1 MGEAFI
7 SFRERGAGGA
17 TPEGVRVAAPFW
29 HGWLVG
35 LVAALAVL
43 VFVVDTHEGLAF
55 RIPTVDAATYQHQAR
70 RIAEGGAAP
79 REAFWQPPLY
89 PHALALMYGLGVE
102 GMLPVRLAHGV
113 PLVAAAVLTWFL
125 ARRLVAVPWLALAAG
140 LAVALYGP
148 LLFYG
153 TQLLPAGLATVLTML
168 AVMAVLWM
176 LEQPSP
182 PRAALSGGV
191 FGVAA
196 LATPH
201 VLVCALAP
209 LVVLG
214 RRASAGGLQ
223 ERRAALQVAG
233 ALLAGVALVILPVT
247 VRNRVVSG
255 DWVLIS
261 TNGGIN
267 LYLGNNADMN
277 QTLSARPGQ
286 DWDRLTSWPY
296 RHGAQSAAEAE
307 RFFYQ
312 EVARFAVESPLK
324 FVGGLLRK
332 TGLLLG
338 GRELPRNVDLYDFR
352 EWSWMLSALVWRVP
366 GFNFPFGLLAPLALL
381 GLWPA
386 WRQGWQGRMLVALV
400 GLYAVTLVLFFPA
413 ARYRVPLVPPL
424 AVLAAMGAWGCWRAW
439 REGRHGAAGLALAAA
454 LLVVNWPRQ
463 NPMAGVN
470 FSAELRT
477 NLGVSLQ
484 VRRQAEAALAQY
496 DKALEMDPEYADA
509 HYFRG
514 TLLRDVGRREEARLE
529 FQAALA
535 SRPNHEKALHDLAVL
550 HYDNGQVEKAAAL
563 LRRALAVNPRYVR
576 AMQNLALAEVRLGHP
591 EKAQE
596 LLKRAHAV
604 SAPGADAVP

>member
-1 MGEAFI
+1 MEEQFI
-7 SFRERGAGGA
+7 NLRERGAGGA
-17 TPEGVRVAAPFW
+17 TPDGVRVAAPFW

-43 VFVVDTHEGLAF
+43 MFVLETHEGLAF

-89 PHALALMYGLGVE
+89 PYSLAVLYGVGVE

-113 PLVAAAVLTWFL
+113 PLVAAAVLTWLL
-125 ARRLVAVPWLALAAG
+125 ARRLVAAPRLGLAAG

-153 TQLLPAGLATVLTML
+153 TQLLPAGLATALTML
-168 AVMAVLWM
+168 AALAVLRL
-176 LEQPSP
+176 LEQPTL
-182 PRAALSGGV
+182 PRAALCGAA

-209 LVVLG
+209 LVVLW

-223 ERRAALQVAG
+223 ERRAALQVTG
-233 ALLAGVALVILPVT
+233 ALLAGAALFILPVT

-255 DWVLIS
+255 HWVLIS

-267 LYLGNNADMN
+267 LYLGNNADLN

-312 EVARFAVESPLK
+312 EVARFAAESPLT
-324 FVGGLLRK
+324 FAGGLVRK
-332 TGLLLG
+332 AGLLLD
-338 GRELPRNVDLYDFR
+338 GRELPRNVDLYEFR
-352 EWSWMLSALVWRVP
+352 EWSWMLTALVWRLP
-366 GFNFPFGLLAPLALL
+366 GLAFPFGVLAPLALL
-381 GLWPA
+381 GVWPA
-386 WRQGWQGRMLVALV
+386 WRQGGQGRMLVALV
-400 GLYAVTLVLFFPA
+400 GLYALTLVLFFPA

-424 AVLAAMGAWGCWRAW
+424 AVLAALGAGAWWRGW
-439 REGRHGAAGLALAAA
+439 REGRRIGAGVALAAA
-454 LLVVNWPRQ
+454 LIVVNWPRE

-470 FSAELRT
+470 FAAELRT

-484 VRRQAEAALAQY
+484 VRRQSEAALAQY
-496 DKALEMDPEYADA
+496 DAALKMDPQYADA
-509 HYFRG
+509 HYYRG
-514 TLLRDVGRREEARLE
+514 TLLRDLGRREEARLE

-535 SRPNHEKALHDLAVL
+535 ARPNHEKALHDLAVL

-604 SAPGADAVP
+604 PAPDADAMP